1 MTAYTETWVPG
12 PHSTS
17 FYTRTYE
24 AASPVALLVNVHGA
38 PEHSGR
44 YTDAHLLLA
53 EQEITVFS
61 YDQRG
66 FGRTALDAEHKSKDS
81 AYGKT
86 NWNAALEDL
95 DWAVHYAHKQHPEL
109 PIFIM
114 GSSMVSRPADSHMR
128 GTIDPLGF
136 QGGTLCLGFV
146 ARPGPP
152 ERHASVAL
160 LSGVI
165 ASAPTFLLTE
175 RPSRLLH
182 VVVTALSV
190 VTPYKLLPMKH
201 DPKVSRASSDLRY
214 MAQLG

>member
-1 MTAYTETWVPG
+1 MSASESAYTEAWVVG
-12 PHSTS
+12 PHSTN

-44 YTDAHLLLA
+44 YTHAHALLA
-53 EQEITVFS
+53 EHGITVFS

-95 DWAVHYAHKQHPEL
+95 DWAVQYVHKQYPEL

-114 GSSMVSRPADSHMR
+114 GESMVSRAVDAYERAM
-128 GTIDPLGF
+128 ID
-136 QGGTLCLGFV
+136 
-146 ARPGPP
+146 A
-152 ERHASVAL
+152 
-160 LSGVI
+160 
-165 ASAPTFLLTE
+165 
-175 RPSRLLH
+175 
-182 VVVTALSV
+182 
-190 VTPYKLLPMKH
+190 
-201 DPKVSRASSDLRY
+201 
-214 MAQLG
+214 